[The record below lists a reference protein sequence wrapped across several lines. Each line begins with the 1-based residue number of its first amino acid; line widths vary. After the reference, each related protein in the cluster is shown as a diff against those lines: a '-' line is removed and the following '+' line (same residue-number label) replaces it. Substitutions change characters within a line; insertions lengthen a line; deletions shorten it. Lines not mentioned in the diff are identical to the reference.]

1 MKTRT
6 SLFLITFLVFTL
18 PKVYSQIV
26 IDNNPDITAE
36 QLVATIVGNGVQVS
50 NASYEGVTWARG
62 IFSNGDSTNLGFN
75 SGILLTNGNAQ
86 LFSGPN
92 NTGSAGHSNGFTG
105 WWPGFPIGANDPSLL
120 SFDIKPLGDT
130 LKLTY
135 VFGSEEYNDYVNS
148 SFTDQFRLYITG
160 PNPQGGNYNL
170 QNMALVPGT
179 DIEVSINTV
188 NNGNASAGTVP
199 TGPCTNC
206 AYFADN
212 TGGLTLQYD
221 AFTTKLTAC
230 VAVVPCET
238 YSMYLAVWD
247 AGVFIF
253 DSGIAIEE
261 GGLSSNAPTITTEVI
276 LDPPGLTPNMVEGHV
291 NATVVFRLPDASYAP
306 MTVCFDIEGSA
317 INGLDYEFIDNCISF
332 EEGQDSAILA
342 ITALYDELFENT
354 ETIQLILED
363 TLGCET
369 VYDTLE
375 LIIDDYRAMQPVT
388 TPNTIICE
396 GQEVD
401 VGVGFNPYW
410 GAGFPPYT
418 YLWEP
423 GGYTEDTV
431 TVSPQEN
438 TTYVITITDFF
449 EETVED
455 SVQITVFP
463 VCDFDSY
470 YFAASLNPGLSN
482 DVYGEIIYD
491 TIFVILPPGTNLN
504 SLIAT
509 FTLDEEWCAPTV
521 NGEQQVSG
529 ITINDFSD
537 PLVYTMWAPA
547 GCNSVYT
554 VIADIETGVSE
565 NFRNSI
571 AIFPNPARDQITIS
585 NANGWSYTLL
595 NTNGKIV
602 LEGSISNQ
610 NHLLNISD
618 LNPGLYFL
626 KFQKEDKVFV
636 IRAVVSK

>member
-247 AGVFIF
+247 AGDFIF

-261 GGLSSNAPTITTEVI
+261 GGLSSNAPTITTEFY
-276 LDPPGLTPNMVEGHV
+276 LDPSGLTQNMVEGHV
-291 NATVVFRLPDASYAP
+291 NATVVFRLPDTSYAP
-306 MTVCFDIEGSA
+306 MTLNLEIEGSA
-317 INGLDYEFIDNCISF
+317 TNGIDYEEIPNHVTF
-332 EEGQDSAILA
+332 EEGQDSVSFNILPLFDDL
-342 ITALYDELFENT
+342 IEGDEPIVLIIENN
-354 ETIQLILED
+354 
-363 TLGCET
+363 LGCET

-375 LIIDDYRAMQPVT
+375 LIIDDYRAMEPVT

-396 GQEVD
+396 GQQVD

-410 GAGFPPYT
+410 GAGYPPYT

-423 GGYTEDTV
+423 GGFTDDTI
-431 TVSPQEN
+431 TVSPEEN
-438 TTYVITITDFF
+438 TTYVVTITDFF
-449 EETVED
+449 DETVED

-463 VCDFDSY
+463 VCDFNS
-470 YFAASLNPGLSN
+470 FSFEASLNPGLSN

-504 SLIAT
+504 SLIAS
-509 FTLDEEWCAPTV
+509 FTLDEEWCTPTV

-547 GCNSVYT
+547 GCNSIYT
-554 VIADIETGVSE
+554 VVADIETGVSE
-565 NFRNSI
+565 NFKNSI
-571 AIFPNPARDQITIS
+571 IIFPNPAKVQITIS
-585 NANGWSYTLL
+585 NANGWKFTML
-595 NTNGKIV
+595 NTMGKTV

-610 NHLLNISD
+610 NQSINISD
-618 LNPGLYFL
+618 LKPGLYFL
-626 KFQKEDKVFV
+626 KLKEAGNVFV
-636 IRAVVSK
+636 KRVVICK